1 MAVAI
6 KKKDF
11 LHPLRPLP
19 SRRGCLQRVYY
30 YAQEMGR
37 SLSQKLIELIDDLSR
52 MADRAETYVGTPYGS
67 VFNTMREV
75 PNKFICSSLV
85 WYCAKMEYD
94 VDISNGSRKY
104 VWPSDILKNS
114 DTYIK
119 TEYK

>member
-11 LHPLRPLP
+11 LPPPCPLP
-19 SRRGCLQRVYY
+19 ARRGCPQRVYY
-30 YAQEMGR
+30 YAQETGR

-52 MADRAETYVGTPYGS
+52 MADRAERYVGTPYGS

-104 VWPSDILKNS
+104 VWPSDILQDS